1 MNEPSTQYRKGMNNN
16 LPMQFVYNGLA
27 EMHFRGRRWQIK
39 NYQEWHRAAFTISVG
54 LKHFGIINLHQ
65 YTLAEVVL
73 PAELFDGCDGLLVVT
88 EKEFFAFEEEYGR
101 PDKMLSYLQNDL
113 VEHFERLSRSEGLRQ
128 NISAENY
135 YKDILQELGR
145 FNAVMRDQPPISEY
159 VGGFKFKEKEY

>member
-1 MNEPSTQYRKGMNNN
+1 
-16 LPMQFVYNGLA
+16 MQFVYNGLA
-27 EMHFRGRRWQIK
+27 EMRFRGWSNQIK

-65 YTLAEVVL
+65 YKLAEVVL

-159 VGGFKFKEKEY
+159 VAGFRFKEKEY